1 MIRRHALGIAVMLV
15 CAFAAFACGDDDGS
29 DELALGLTNE
39 SVVSGGL
46 ADSVSAV
53 AFAPDGRVFF
63 AEQIKGTIRIIN
75 ADGTLQPDPFTQIVV
90 ADWLQQDWGLTGL
103 AIDPEFEDN
112 HYVYAFYTEFVRT
125 YTFERDDGTPGEH
138 DVGRPKIVRFTEVN
152 GAAEDVTVISDDFP
166 ETAEIAPGYNA
177 NGEIHFGPDGYLYAS
192 IGDYDLFDKEGRE
205 LIEDLG
211 SPIGKLL
218 RMNKEDGSAPE
229 DNPFVDDPDAD
240 PRVFASGFREPF
252 PFTFAP
258 DDTLYGTDN
267 TTVSCEE
274 LNVIEAGENYGWPDM
289 GSFPFDDCDA
299 APGVQPIHHFTRDG
313 LEPPNFISFVEVSG
327 LAFLSNSPYT
337 QLSDSLLVCE
347 SQKGAAADGTFTSGV
362 LRSLTLAGEAVSGD
376 VVIIASCFGDVRVA
390 PDGTVYY
397 ATRDTLYRL
406 VDGGQQVAP
415 SP

>member
-1 MIRRHALGIAVMLV
+1 MIRRHALGIVIVLV
-15 CAFAAFACGDDDGS
+15 CATAALACGDDGGG

-46 ADSVSAV
+46 ADSVSAI

-90 ADWLQQDWGLTGL
+90 SDWLQQDWGLTGL
-103 AIDPEFEDN
+103 AIDPEFEEN

-125 YTFERDDGTPGEH
+125 YEFERDDGTAGEH
-138 DVGRPKIVRFTEVN
+138 DVARPKIVRFTEVN
-152 GAAEDVTVISDDFP
+152 GAAEDLTVISDDFP

-192 IGDYDLFDKEGRE
+192 VGDYDLFDKDPDM
-205 LIEDLG
+205 ITDLG
-211 SPIGKLL
+211 TPIGKLL
-218 RMNKEDGSAPE
+218 RIDKEDGSAPD
-229 DNPFVDDPDAD
+229 DNPFADDEDAD
-240 PRVFASGFREPF
+240 PRVYAYGFREPL
-252 PFTFAP
+252 PFTFGP
-258 DDTLYGTDN
+258 DGTLYATDN

-274 LNVIEAGENYGWPDM
+274 LNIIEPGEYYGWPEM
-289 GSFPFDDCDA
+289 GSFPFDDCA
-299 APGVQPIHHFTRDG
+299 VAPGVQAIHHFTREG

-327 LAFLSNSPYT
+327 LAYLTNSPYT

-362 LRSLTLAGEAVSGD
+362 LRSLTLAGEAVSGN
-376 VVIIASCFGDVRVA
+376 VVIIASCFGDVAVA

-406 VDGGQQVAP
+406 VDGGQPVAP